1 MYIGESICKAT
12 YKYPQ
17 SFSKEEERM
26 EETIF
31 ACAQLK
37 MLSETSL
44 EVPNMKFYY
53 LCIAENREIKAP
65 CSFEDLLHQANADFA
80 YLSNA
85 AWKSVCLTYK
95 SETHR
100 KKMKKTLRGKIN

>member
-1 MYIGESICKAT
+1 
-12 YKYPQ
+12 
-17 SFSKEEERM
+17 
-26 EETIF
+26 
-31 ACAQLK
+31 
-37 MLSETSL
+37 
-44 EVPNMKFYY
+44 MKFYY

-65 CSFEDLLHQANADFA
+65 CSFEVLLHQANADFA

-100 KKMKKTLRGKIN
+100 KKNEENPEGKNKLIAMITFKMLPR

>member
-17 SFSKEEERM
+17 SFSKEERM

-37 MLSETSL
+37 MLFETSL

-65 CSFEDLLHQANADFA
+65 CSFEVLLHQANADFA

-95 SETHR
+95 SETCR
-100 KKMKKTLRGKIN
+100 KKKKMKKP

>member
-12 YKYPQ
+12 YKYLQ
-17 SFSKEEERM
+17 SFSKEEEK
-26 EETIF
+26 IF

-44 EVPNMKFYY
+44 EVPNVEFYY
-53 LCIAENREIKAP
+53 SCIAENMEIKAL
-65 CSFEDLLHQANADFA
+65 CSSEVLLHQANADFA

-85 AWKSVCLTYK
+85 AWKSACLTYK
-95 SETHR
+95 SETHKKKKRR
-100 KKMKKTLRGKIN
+100 KPWGEK